1 MTILLYI
8 LFILLIYKFI
18 SRKEGYY
25 DTREGTFAS
34 IVTQRDNPDGTN
46 SRQAIHFQGTPDD
59 SSDSGFSIQRVDE
72 GVMSVSHLD
81 FLDRFYG
88 GDDHEK
94 LYQYVM
100 YPKTYPSQAI
110 MQRISE
116 NKMTDIES
124 ELENAKQEA
133 NEATTNLLNITN
145 ALIAKK
151 QTLTPI
157 VESNEERQIKIDEL
171 TKRLSTAKQQ
181 AKEAADKYNNKAH
194 KIKNIN
200 KISVFDHLFGST
212 TEELKNISDMPNDI
226 GLLARDLGVP
236 TTYLEQKSNPIMRR
250 RFGTENGIYVN
261 EKPFSGIDDTYK
273 KINDAKAQPS
283 GSVVKGFVNLYKA
296 QLDTVKQVLQEEWKS
311 KFVSSDG
318 SEPAIKILNDPEL
331 SQEEKAIEI
340 VVDFILKNSDA
351 TDQEIL
357 EIATMALF
365 EYEGLDVFSD
375 IEIINEWNVTDIDT
389 KSDVVNLIRDIITE
403 AKDRVRIRETT
414 PPAPAPAPVPVPVP
428 ALIPKQLP
436 SDIPTLMDDLG
447 IVSDSQKE
455 KNLILHW
462 MDTTPE
468 FKNARIYLS
477 TTEPHVGCPIS
488 VDKCLQGA
496 RVGIYLPRVTNL
508 MSAHDKNE
516 TAKQIV
522 EATKKGH
529 AWRGADVATATRRA
543 TSFFDET
550 QKDVDV
556 IINLLQHEWK
566 HKYSS
571 DPKPDS
577 PPLLDQ
583 PPPSRPIPDNIPEL
597 MKDLEIGDMWSKGVA
612 RTRFTFFISKWRREG
627 LYGGLPFMIVY
638 NDLKNITAR
647 REKEIQGANRANYIA
662 YYDGIIN
669 NKQADVDTLV
679 NLLQIEWRK
688 IYT

>member
-1 MTILLYI
+1 
-8 LFILLIYKFI
+8 
-18 SRKEGYY
+18 
-25 DTREGTFAS
+25 
-34 IVTQRDNPDGTN
+34 
-46 SRQAIHFQGTPDD
+46 
-59 SSDSGFSIQRVDE
+59 
-72 GVMSVSHLD
+72 
-81 FLDRFYG
+81 
-88 GDDHEK
+88 
-94 LYQYVM
+94 
-100 YPKTYPSQAI
+100 
-110 MQRISE
+110 
-116 NKMTDIES
+116 
-124 ELENAKQEA
+124 AKQEA

-468 FKNARIYLS
+468 FKN
-477 TTEPHVGCPIS
+477 
-488 VDKCLQGA
+488 
-496 RVGIYLPRVTNL
+496 
-508 MSAHDKNE
+508 
-516 TAKQIV
+516 
-522 EATKKGH
+522 
-529 AWRGADVATATRRA
+529 
-543 TSFFDET
+543 
-550 QKDVDV
+550 
-556 IINLLQHEWK
+556 
-566 HKYSS
+566 
-571 DPKPDS
+571 
-577 PPLLDQ
+577 
-583 PPPSRPIPDNIPEL
+583 
-597 MKDLEIGDMWSKGVA
+597 
-612 RTRFTFFISKWRREG
+612 
-627 LYGGLPFMIVY
+627 
-638 NDLKNITAR
+638 
-647 REKEIQGANRANYIA
+647 
-662 YYDGIIN
+662 
-669 NKQADVDTLV
+669 
-679 NLLQIEWRK
+679 
-688 IYT
+688 